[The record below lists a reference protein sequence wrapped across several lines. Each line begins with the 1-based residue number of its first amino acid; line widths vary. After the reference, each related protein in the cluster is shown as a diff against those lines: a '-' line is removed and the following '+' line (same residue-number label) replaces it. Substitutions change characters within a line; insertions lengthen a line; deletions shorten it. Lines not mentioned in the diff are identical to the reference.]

1 MYEKTCWKCTNGL
14 LLWMYHNLIW
24 RDPEKITWQVF
35 MLTQLPE
42 AREKEKSKTGFG
54 QVKIMKEFVWI
65 NRERPPQLCYL
76 NLK

>member
-1 MYEKTCWKCTNGL
+1 
-14 LLWMYHNLIW
+14 
-24 RDPEKITWQVF
+24 

-65 NRERPPQLCYL
+65 NRERPPPTMFFKFEIKKNFLSQILIIDEQR
-76 NLK
+76 KIW